1 MWQEDEINLPT
12 ITVFDD
18 PPEKISSVLDAR
30 GNPYIVKRQIKMGF
44 DLSPKK
50 DKTNG

>member
-1 MWQEDEINLPT
+1 MWWEEEINLQS

-18 PPEKISSVLDAR
+18 PPEKTSLVLDAR

>member
-1 MWQEDEINLPT
+1 MWWEEEITLQS

-18 PPEKISSVLDAR
+18 PPENPSSVLDAR
-30 GNPYIVKRQIKMGF
+30 GNPYIVKRQIRMGF

>member
-1 MWQEDEINLPT
+1 MWWGEEINLQS

-18 PPEKISSVLDAR
+18 PPEKPSLVLDVR
-30 GNPYIVKRQIKMGF
+30 GNPYIVKRSIKMGF
-44 DLSPKK
+44 DLRPKK